1 MKIRYFSPISYQ
13 RQLIYAAL
21 DDFTPISAL
30 SDYAGGPFGD
40 NSMEWRHAVV
50 EFLCVNLACGL
61 LKLNDYLGKP
71 SIVDAKLVEGYL
83 TNGDVSR
90 GFNVDEIW
98 NILYFVGT
106 EKLTDNLARRN
117 LLSWDAMD
125 MEGNPDFL
133 DFIKRSYASV
143 KIS

>member
-1 MKIRYFSPISYQ
+1 M
-13 RQLIYAAL
+13 
-21 DDFTPISAL
+21 
-30 SDYAGGPFGD
+30 
-40 NSMEWRHAVV
+40 

-61 LKLNDYLGKP
+61 LKLNDYPGKP

-83 TNGDVSR
+83 INGDVSR

-98 NILYFVGT
+98 SILYFVGT

-117 LLSWDAMD
+117 LLSWDAID